1 MKDIEK
7 KIDAYL
13 DELDEN
19 DAQEPEERKLTAEEL
34 KEKIKALRERMKKYK
49 GFKKQMEETGETQVS
64 LTDPDSR
71 STPSRC
77 PTGCP

>member
-19 DAQEPEERKLTAEEL
+19 DAQEPDELRPTAEEL
-34 KEKIKALRERMKKYK
+34 KEKIRRLKDRMK
-49 GFKKQMEETGETQVS
+49 E
-64 LTDPDSR
+64 
-71 STPSRC
+71 
-77 PTGCP
+77 